1 MEFMSHDKIKLPT
14 LKELGIDADGLFGD
28 ILQTPG
34 EGPMTCGF
42 FRMNSP
48 GSFDFDYTYEEY
60 KVVLE
65 GEFTISDNKG
75 NEFVG
80 KPGDL
85 FHFQDGD
92 KITFDT
98 NSSGLAFYVSQ
109 REKE

>member
-1 MEFMSHDKIKLPT
+1 MKLIPRDQIKVPT
-14 LKELGIDADGLFGD
+14 LKELGIDADGMLGD

-42 FRMNSP
+42 FKMNSS
-48 GSFDFDYTYEEY
+48 GSFNFDYSYEEF

-65 GEFTISDNKG
+65 GEFTISDNKM
-75 NEFVG
+75 NKFVG

-85 FHFQDGD
+85 FHFQNGD

-98 NSSGLAFYVSQ
+98 NSFGLAFYVSQ
-109 REKE
+109 RKKE